1 MNTLTLNNATL
12 INTVSEAPLS
22 AKYAKGD
29 VVEVYDSAFFSTT
42 HRGTI
47 TKVSKRTNYWIYY
60 VEFDAWYMING
71 WQTEADIQ
79 CKVR

>member
-12 INTVSEAPLS
+12 KGIVNEAPLS

-29 VVEVYDSAFFSTT
+29 VVEVYDGHFFSTT

-47 TKVSKRTNYWIYY
+47 TNVNKGSSSWRYY
-60 VEFDAWYMING
+60 IQFNDWYMING
-71 WQTEADIQ
+71 WHVEADIQ
-79 CKVR
+79 CKVN